1 MPQYTYVARTA
12 SGQDVAGSMSAGS
25 KRETLLALAE
35 RSLFPLHVE
44 AASGGL
50 PLWRWRPR
58 KRVKPQLVATNL
70 AQLADLLQ
78 NGVPL
83 LKSLDILAEQ
93 AAQRE
98 LADVLAGIRDQ
109 VAEGASLDAAMARR
123 SDVFGELPISMV
135 RAGSEGAF
143 LEDALKRTAD
153 FLELQEELKW
163 RVVGAMAYP
172 AFLAVAGTCVTLILV
187 VFFVPKF
194 AELFARLEQQGGGLP
209 AATVALLWISDT
221 LGRYG
226 LFLAGALTLG
236 VLWLRQ
242 AARTDRGRLLADGLK
257 LKIPVAGSIFLNSAV
272 SRFCRVLG
280 TLLKNGVPLLK
291 ALQIGSD
298 SAGNKVLARA
308 IRASAE
314 NISSG
319 ESLSRPLAQC
329 GLIPKAIMA
338 MISVA
343 EESNSLDTV
352 LVSVADTLDRKI
364 SRQLDIM
371 VRLVEPV
378 MLLAMGTVI
387 LFVLVALLL
396 PVFDMSATIS

>member
-1 MPQYTYVARTA
+1 VT
-12 SGQDVAGSMSAGS
+12 GSITAGS

-35 RSLFPLHVE
+35 RSLFPLRVE
-44 AASGGL
+44 AADTGPSI
-50 PLWRWRPR
+50 WQWRPR
-58 KRVKPQLVATNL
+58 KRIKAQLVATNL

-98 LADVLAGIRDQ
+98 LTEVLIEIRDA
-109 VAEGASLDAAMARR
+109 VAEGVSLDAAMVRHPE
-123 SDVFGELPISMV
+123 VFGELAVSMV

-172 AFLAVAGTCVTLILV
+172 AFLAAAGTCVVVILV

-209 AATVALLWISDT
+209 AATVTLLWISDT

-226 LFLAGALTLG
+226 LFIFGALAAA

-242 AARTDRGRLLADGLK
+242 AARTERGRLIADRLK
-257 LKIPVAGSIFLNSAV
+257 LKIPVAGPIFLNSAV

-291 ALQIGSD
+291 ALNIGSD
-298 SAGNKVLARA
+298 SAGNKVLAQA
-308 IRASAE
+308 VRASAE

-319 ESLSRPLAQC
+319 ESLSQPLAAC
-329 GLIPKAIMA
+329 GLIPRPIMA

-343 EESNSLDTV
+343 EESNNLDAV
-352 LVSVADTLDRKI
+352 LVSIADGLDRKI

-371 VRLVEPV
+371 VRLVEPI

-396 PVFDMSATIS
+396 PVFDMSTTVG

>member
-1 MPQYTYVARTA
+1 MPQFTYVARTA
-12 SGQDVAGSMSAGS
+12 SGQDVTGSMSAGS

-35 RSLFPLHVE
+35 RSLYPLHVE
-44 AASGGL
+44 AARGSLSLG
-50 PLWRWRPR
+50 RWRPR
-58 KRVKPQLVATNL
+58 RRIKPQLVATNL

-83 LKSLDILAEQ
+83 LKALEILAEQ
-93 AAQRE
+93 ATQQE
-98 LADVLAGIRDQ
+98 LGEVLSGIRDE
-109 VAEGASLDAAMARR
+109 VAEGTSLDAAMARR
-123 SDVFGELPISMV
+123 PEVFGELAVSMI

-163 RVVGAMAYP
+163 KVVGAMAYP
-172 AFLAVAGTCVTLILV
+172 AFLAVAGVCVTVILV

-194 AELFARLEQQGGGLP
+194 AALFARLEQQGGGLP
-209 AATVALLWISDT
+209 GATVALLWISDT

-226 LFLAGALTLG
+226 LFLGGALALA

-242 AARTDRGRLLADGLK
+242 AARTDRGRRVTDGLK
-257 LKIPVAGSIFLNSAV
+257 LKVPVAGPIFLNSAV

-291 ALQIGSD
+291 ALQISSD
-298 SAGNKVLARA
+298 SAGNKVLAQA

-343 EESNSLDTV
+343 EESNNLDTV
-352 LVSVADTLDRKI
+352 LVSIADTLDRKI

-396 PVFDMSATIS
+396 PVFDMSATVS